1 MVAPDGELLSNCDF
15 KKANW
20 YVERGLAEKILD
32 EPYTIRLLFEPN
44 GRSGVAK
51 PHVELYDDNFY
62 TVDRENKCVCCGK
75 EKDYSR
81 FHVIPTLY
89 RQHFPDELKSHR
101 SHDIVLLCFTCHEQ
115 ASRK

>member
-1 MVAPDGELLSNCDF
+1 MKAYSCKKAVYENCKMVAPDGELLSNCDF
-15 KKANW
+15 KKAHW
-20 YVERGLAEKILD
+20 YVEKGLAEKILD

-44 GRSGVAK
+44 GRSGTVK

-89 RQHFPDELKSHR
+89 R
-101 SHDIVLLCFTCHEQ
+101 
-115 ASRK
+115 